1 MFVCILFPSC
11 ATVSCFLGEPLYT
24 SMFIQVGLELKLFFQ
39 HWDFYEREREREA
52 GERLSCSCS
61 MIFQQTEGQQCE
73 LHLGVSQQ

>member
-39 HWDFYEREREREA
+39 HWDFYERERERER
-52 GERLSCSCS
+52 GWRKV
-61 MIFQQTEGQQCE
+61 E
-73 LHLGVSQQ
+73 LQLQHDFPAN